1 MSMTF
6 ISGLSTTI
14 NNLTSVTGTVNN
26 MKSITGNITKPDQVI
41 YQILDYELLE
51 KLPTIDGQEIKG
63 EVSEMIADSLQPLFD
78 EKVDKVDGKGLSEND
93 FTDEY
98 VDKLDSIETGA
109 QVNLIETISVND
121 DVQPINNK
129 NVDIAVPTKTSD
141 LTNDSHFP
149 VDANYVHT
157 DNNYTTAE
165 KSKLNGIANNAQ
177 VNLIESVSVNGD
189 VQTIDQDKNVNIVVP
204 LVDATLRN
212 SGQSADAKATG
223 DAITSVNTS
232 LTQTASTIRGEFAQA
247 DTVLKNELTETI
259 HFVEEAIPT
268 KTSELTNDSNYTTK
282 TYVDNELAIINAA
295 IPTKTS
301 DITNDSDYITKTYV
315 DNEIDIL
322 EASIPTRVSQLQNDS
337 DYITTTELT
346 DGLANKE
353 DTLQYGTATAED
365 IGKAMMPKTISNG
378 KVTEWEFGE
387 AGMVDDVQINGTSIV
402 QDKVANI
409 PIATNDLG
417 VVKINSL
424 YGIRIASD
432 GTLRTNPSASTT
444 IKSGTDNDLP
454 LTPKSQHESTFY
466 GLAKAAGDITQS
478 VSSNEVGQY
487 TDEAKSAI
495 QNMLGIDS
503 AIAEAISGITGFEF
517 QIVQTL
523 PATGEKGII
532 YLVPK
537 SSGGSS
543 GGGTAIIGTATVGTA
558 IVGDDGSRNGGGSSS
573 GGNSV
578 VGSASVGTAI
588 VGNGSSGS
596 NMPIVGQATVG
607 SAVIGGSDEE
617 PGDDDNIYYEYIY
630 VTNRFERIGSTEVD
644 FSGYLSDKDIASD
657 SSVNTML
664 AQVFG

>member
-1 MSMTF
+1 
-6 ISGLSTTI
+6 
-14 NNLTSVTGTVNN
+14 
-26 MKSITGNITKPDQVI
+26 
-41 YQILDYELLE
+41 
-51 KLPTIDGQEIKG
+51 
-63 EVSEMIADSLQPLFD
+63 
-78 EKVDKVDGKGLSEND
+78 
-93 FTDEY
+93 
-98 VDKLDSIETGA
+98 
-109 QVNLIETISVND
+109 
-121 DVQPINNK
+121 
-129 NVDIAVPTKTSD
+129 
-141 LTNDSHFP
+141 
-149 VDANYVHT
+149 
-157 DNNYTTAE
+157 
-165 KSKLNGIANNAQ
+165 
-177 VNLIESVSVNGD
+177 
-189 VQTIDQDKNVNIVVP
+189 
-204 LVDATLRN
+204 
-212 SGQSADAKATG
+212 
-223 DAITSVNTS
+223 
-232 LTQTASTIRGEFAQA
+232 
-247 DTVLKNELTETI
+247 
-259 HFVEEAIPT
+259 
-268 KTSELTNDSNYTTK
+268 
-282 TYVDNELAIINAA
+282 
-295 IPTKTS
+295 
-301 DITNDSDYITKTYV
+301 
-315 DNEIDIL
+315 
-322 EASIPTRVSQLQNDS
+322 
-337 DYITTTELT
+337 
-346 DGLANKE
+346 
-353 DTLQYGTATAED
+353 
-365 IGKAMMPKTISNG
+365 
-378 KVTEWEFGE
+378 
-387 AGMVDDVQINGTSIV
+387 
-402 QDKVANI
+402 VANI